1 MFSCTLSN
9 SEDKEGKQLTSIP
22 TIDLDDA
29 SCDGH
34 IMPSPKLHKRKR
46 KADDAV
52 IFVSETLRNGS
63 ADGKK
68 KDQEVSNSMQCR
80 AEKQRLKST
89 PDISN
94 PSLAQ

>member
-1 MFSCTLSN
+1 MFPCTLSN

-46 KADDAV
+46 KAV
-52 IFVSETLRNGS
+52 IFVSETLR
-63 ADGKK
+63 

-89 PDISN
+89 PDKSN